1 MKRPSYL
8 LLLFFVAFTA
18 VSMMVSCHGE
28 RTIENERS
36 EEEIMRLKRVGD
48 SVDVLASTSRAMVD
62 SALAASPDSVT
73 YYDYLVELARWSL
86 VQVPDSAM
94 GHINR
99 IMSFAR
105 RQERTPRINGL
116 LAEAFH
122 LRANFFFLYHQNQ
135 EKALEDN
142 LEAYRL
148 FMVSDMQDNVTS
160 ICANIGDVYM
170 QQSLLPEAASW
181 YRRALVLTDSLQLP
195 TSNNSSFFMG
205 LGRIYCLLQDYE
217 KSEEYYHKSLADFDQ
232 MHVNMRIYLLNNYG
246 NLKYYKHDYDAALRV
261 FERLDSLIVQ
271 HQLIGGFEDYL
282 CKLNMADVYLNLGR
296 TNESMACL
304 HPADS
309 FFRANGVGDAIYY
322 ANTIRIGNALKK
334 GNTAIIGNIL
344 ANEPTELTHDENM
357 IDIRNRYLY
366 DYYMDINDA
375 RRAAKYQ
382 QIYTRRKDS
391 IDNSREHMR
400 SSDIM
405 MRLAV
410 DTLTLHNELRLK
422 EKDAQMSRYTL
433 FFTIAIAIVM
443 MLALALL
450 AWSLF
455 LRKRNADKQLE
466 IVNLRIDN
474 SRSRLSPHF
483 IFNVLKHAAFGEGSE
498 AGKVVTNIIHLM
510 HAQLTMARQMYATLE
525 DELQFTSTYVEVAAT
540 TLGDGFSYEVVKP
553 EEDYLKQRMV
563 PSTFV
568 QILVENAI
576 KHGLSGKE
584 GVKLLKVEATVTSET
599 TQVSVTDNG
608 RGFDIR
614 RPSQNRG
621 TGTGLSV
628 IRRTIAL
635 YNEHHRQKIGFT
647 IKNPTDAEGNIKGC
661 CFTLI
666 LPAALGR
673 DED

>member
-1 MKRPSYL
+1 
-8 LLLFFVAFTA
+8 
-18 VSMMVSCHGE
+18 MMVSCHGE

-48 SVDVLASTSRAMVD
+48 SVDVLAPTSRAMVD

-232 MHVNMRIYLLNNYG
+232 MHVNMQIYLLNNYG

-271 HQLIGGFEDYL
+271 HQLIGGFEDNL

-584 GVKLLKVEATVTSET
+584 GGKLLKVEATVTSET

>member
-28 RTIENERS
+28 RSIENERS

-232 MHVNMRIYLLNNYG
+232 MHVNMQIYLLNNYG

-584 GVKLLKVEATVTSET
+584 GGKLLKVEATVTSET

>member
-28 RTIENERS
+28 RSIENERS

-232 MHVNMRIYLLNNYG
+232 MHVNMQIYLLNNYG

-271 HQLIGGFEDYL
+271 
-282 CKLNMADVYLNLGR
+282 
-296 TNESMACL
+296 
-304 HPADS
+304 
-309 FFRANGVGDAIYY
+309 
-322 ANTIRIGNALKK
+322 
-334 GNTAIIGNIL
+334 
-344 ANEPTELTHDENM
+344 
-357 IDIRNRYLY
+357 
-366 DYYMDINDA
+366 
-375 RRAAKYQ
+375 
-382 QIYTRRKDS
+382 
-391 IDNSREHMR
+391 
-400 SSDIM
+400 
-405 MRLAV
+405 
-410 DTLTLHNELRLK
+410 
-422 EKDAQMSRYTL
+422 
-433 FFTIAIAIVM
+433 
-443 MLALALL
+443 
-450 AWSLF
+450 
-455 LRKRNADKQLE
+455 
-466 IVNLRIDN
+466 
-474 SRSRLSPHF
+474 
-483 IFNVLKHAAFGEGSE
+483 
-498 AGKVVTNIIHLM
+498 
-510 HAQLTMARQMYATLE
+510 
-525 DELQFTSTYVEVAAT
+525 
-540 TLGDGFSYEVVKP
+540 
-553 EEDYLKQRMV
+553 
-563 PSTFV
+563 
-568 QILVENAI
+568 
-576 KHGLSGKE
+576 
-584 GVKLLKVEATVTSET
+584 
-599 TQVSVTDNG
+599 
-608 RGFDIR
+608 
-614 RPSQNRG
+614 
-621 TGTGLSV
+621 
-628 IRRTIAL
+628 
-635 YNEHHRQKIGFT
+635 
-647 IKNPTDAEGNIKGC
+647 
-661 CFTLI
+661 
-666 LPAALGR
+666 
-673 DED
+673 

>member
-1 MKRPSYL
+1 
-8 LLLFFVAFTA
+8 
-18 VSMMVSCHGE
+18 MMVSCHGE

-62 SALAASPDSVT
+62 SALAVSPDSVT

-99 IMSFAR
+99 IMAFAR

-553 EEDYLKQRMV
+553 EDDYLKQRMV

-635 YNEHHRQKIGFT
+635 YNEDHRQKIGFT

>member
-1 MKRPSYL
+1 
-8 LLLFFVAFTA
+8 
-18 VSMMVSCHGE
+18 MMVSCHGE
-28 RTIENERS
+28 RSIENERS

-232 MHVNMRIYLLNNYG
+232 MHVNMQIYLLNNYG

-271 HQLIGGFEDYL
+271 HRLTGGFEDYL

-553 EEDYLKQRMV
+553 EDDYLKQRMV

-584 GVKLLKVEATVTSET
+584 GGKLLKVEATVTSET